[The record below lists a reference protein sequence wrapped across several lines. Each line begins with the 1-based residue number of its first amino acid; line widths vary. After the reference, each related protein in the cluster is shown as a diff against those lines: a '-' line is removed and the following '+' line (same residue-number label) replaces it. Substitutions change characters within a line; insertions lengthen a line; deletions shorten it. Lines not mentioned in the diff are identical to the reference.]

1 MDVKLNPSEY
11 RILIVDDV
19 MSNLMLLKVLL
30 TNEKFGIIM
39 ASNGRQA
46 IEMVR
51 NEKPDLLLL
60 DVMMPDLSGFEVAK
74 ILRNDADSSDVPI
87 IFLTA
92 LNSTADIVKG
102 FEAGG
107 NDFISKPFNKEE
119 LITRIYHQISL
130 VAAKRLLNDKNAELK
145 RILEGRDHL
154 YSIIAHD
161 LRSPIGSIKM
171 VLNILLANLG
181 PDKISKDMYE
191 LLVSANQTTEDV
203 FALLDNLLKW
213 SKSQIGQLSLIPQEV
228 DLMEILN
235 GVLEIFKLMGEMK
248 HIDIE
253 VESSGPLVVNVDI
266 DMMKT
271 VVRNLLSNAYK
282 FSSSGS
288 KIIVSVEKEGNMA
301 VMHIKDQGCGISPEN
316 QLKLMN
322 PENPVSTYGTKNEEG
337 SGLGLLL
344 CKDFI
349 ARNGGKFWFNSIE
362 GVGSTFSFS
371 IPLSNA
377 SSDIR

>member
-1 MDVKLNPSEY
+1 MDMKINPSEY
-11 RILIVDDV
+11 KILVVDDV

-30 TNEKFGIIM
+30 TSEKFGIM
-39 ASNGRQA
+39 TASNGHQA
-46 IEMVR
+46 IEMTQ

-74 ILRNDADSSDVPI
+74 KLKSDPQTSDVPI

-130 VAAKRLLNDKNAELK
+130 VAAKRLLADKNTELEH
-145 RILEGRDHL
+145 IIAGRDRL
-154 YSIIAHD
+154 YSVIAHD

-171 VLNILLANLG
+171 VLNMLLVNLTA
-181 PDKISKDMYE
+181 DKIGKDMHE

-203 FALLDNLLKW
+203 FSLLDNLLKW
-213 SKSQIGQLSLIPQEV
+213 SKSQTGQLSLVPQEA
-228 DLMEILN
+228 DLTEIVN
-235 GVLEIFKLMGEMK
+235 GVLEIFKLTGDMKRIELEMK
-248 HIDIE
+248 PC
-253 VESSGPLVVNVDI
+253 GPLMVNVDI
-266 DMMKT
+266 DTMKT
-271 VVRNLLSNAYK
+271 IVRNLLSNAYK
-282 FSSSGS
+282 FSSVGS
-288 KIIVSVEKEGNMA
+288 KITVQMEKKDGMA
-301 VMHIKDQGCGISPEN
+301 IMHIKDQGCGISQEN

-322 PENPVSTYGTKNEEG
+322 PETAYTTYGTKNEEG

-349 ARNGGKFWFNSIE
+349 TRNGGKIWFTSTE
-362 GVGSTFSFS
+362 GVGSTFSIS
-371 IPLSNA
+371 LPLLK
-377 SSDIR
+377 R

>member
-1 MDVKLNPSEY
+1 MMTDMKINPSEY
-11 RILIVDDV
+11 KILIVDDV

-30 TNEKFGIIM
+30 TSEKFGILT

-46 IEMVR
+46 IEITQ

-74 ILRNDADSSDVPI
+74 MLKSDPQTSDVPI

-130 VAAKRLLNDKNAELK
+130 VAAKRLLNDKNEELE
-145 RILEGRDHL
+145 RIIAGRDHL

-171 VLNILLANLG
+171 VLNMLLINLG
-181 PDKISKDMYE
+181 ADKIGKDMHE
-191 LLVSANQTTEDV
+191 LLVTANQTTEDV
-203 FALLDNLLKW
+203 FSLLDNLLKW
-213 SKSQIGQLSLIPQEV
+213 SKSQTGQLTLVPQEV

-235 GVLEIFKLMGEMK
+235 GVLEIFRLVGDMK
-248 HIDIE
+248 QISLE
-253 VESSGPLVVNVDI
+253 VKTCGPMMVNADI
-266 DMMKT
+266 DTIKT

-282 FSSSGS
+282 FSSAGT
-288 KIIVSVEKEGNMA
+288 KITVSLEKKDGMA
-301 VMHIKDQGCGISPEN
+301 MMHIKDQGCGISPEN
-316 QLKLMN
+316 QAKLMN
-322 PENPVSTYGTKNEEG
+322 PEIAYTTYGTKNEEG

-349 ARNGGKFWFNSIE
+349 TRNGGKIWFTSTE
-362 GVGSTFSFS
+362 GAGSTFS
-371 IPLSNA
+371 IALPL
-377 SSDIR
+377 IWK

>member
-1 MDVKLNPSEY
+1 MNINPSEY
-11 RILIVDDV
+11 KILVVDDV

-30 TNEKFGIIM
+30 TNEKFGIM
-39 ASNGRQA
+39 TASNGRQA
-46 IEMVR
+46 IEMTR

-74 ILRNDADSSDVPI
+74 MLKSDPRTSDVPI

-130 VAAKRLLNDKNAELK
+130 VAAKRLLDDKNRELE
-145 RILEGRDHL
+145 RINSGRNQL

-171 VLNILLANLG
+171 VLNMLLLNLG
-181 PDKISKDMYE
+181 ADKIGKDMHE
-191 LLVSANQTTEDV
+191 LLVTANQTTEDV
-203 FALLDNLLKW
+203 FSLLDNLLKW
-213 SKSQIGQLSLIPQEV
+213 SKSQTGQLALLPQEV
-228 DLMEILN
+228 DLAEILN
-235 GVLEIFKLMGEMK
+235 GVLEIFKLVGDMK
-248 HIDIE
+248 QIGLE
-253 VESSGPLVVNVDI
+253 VKSCGPLMVNADI
-266 DMMKT
+266 DTMKT
-271 VVRNLLSNAYK
+271 VIRNLLSNAYK
-282 FSSSGS
+282 FSSAGT
-288 KIIVSVEKEGNMA
+288 KIIVSLEKKDGMA
-301 VMHIKDQGCGISPEN
+301 VMHVTDQGCGISAEN

-322 PENPVSTYGTKNEEG
+322 PETAYTTYGTKNEEG

-349 ARNGGKFWFNSIE
+349 TRNGGKIWFTSTE
-362 GVGSTFSFS
+362 GAGSTFS
-371 IPLSNA
+371 IALPLA
-377 SSDIR
+377 